1 MKNEKAKRLFE
12 NEIIWFFTQNIPD
25 VQEYVKDSFDG
36 YADDESVGLYNLFP
50 DILRYFDDCVKIRN
64 KNKVKKFIKILE
76 EFKNKFGEQ
85 YHKLNTET
93 IDNFIGVAF
102 FEDCLDVLN
111 KESGMLALSGFS
123 SDLRDIEQQADQ
135 NERADLALNVFAARI
150 HKYLGSYAARMSG
163 LDAIIFTAGVGEN
176 SDTIRAK
183 VLNGLEFMGV
193 YWDPVLNKTRGKEAF
208 INYPHSPVKVLIIP
222 TNEEVMIARDTMRL
236 I

>member
-111 KESGMLALSGFS
+111 KEEINFVLPFFSEKLATEYQKHIIAEHKILIDYLKFLLKGKVKNLKIEDCEKLKYKIFDVETKNYVPSE
-123 SDLRDIEQQADQ
+123 DIVDFVSLTNKVFYITQA
-135 NERADLALNVFAARI
+135 NSCC
-150 HKYLGSYAARMSG
+150 YLGKLVKNNEIHLLYKDTLPMHLLQNS
-163 LDAIIFTAGVGEN
+163 LDEIFN
-176 SDTIRAK
+176 
-183 VLNGLEFMGV
+183 
-193 YWDPVLNKTRGKEAF
+193 
-208 INYPHSPVKVLIIP
+208 
-222 TNEEVMIARDTMRL
+222 
-236 I
+236 